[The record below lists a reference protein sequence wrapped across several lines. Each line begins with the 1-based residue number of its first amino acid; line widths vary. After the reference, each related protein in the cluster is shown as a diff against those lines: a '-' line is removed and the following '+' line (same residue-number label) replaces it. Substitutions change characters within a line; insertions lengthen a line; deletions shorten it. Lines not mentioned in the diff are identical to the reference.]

1 MVGEATRVLLNFSFS
16 NFRSFRDSQQ
26 FSFEPISGKKEEGP
40 VRVAAVYG
48 SNAAGKSN
56 FLDALG
62 FVSSFVHNSYAS
74 GNDQSSIPITPF
86 LLDSASPNLESE
98 FSIEFDGPG
107 SKFEY
112 SFGVNKRE
120 VTYENLIVYY
130 SKQPSLLFDRVLED
144 GKQTVKF
151 GGSFSGPKKQLWN
164 ITRKNSLLLSV
175 AAAAG
180 NEAIRPIY
188 SALTDGIAFYNAPS
202 YLIEMTNIKKLFLDD
217 EAKAKML
224 ANLLKF
230 ADVGIDDLDMRQSEG
245 VIGFKDPFAGQSD
258 LPEDIRRQ
266 MSEEFKWSFAYD
278 LFFHHKGADG
288 GRWFSSGQESDGTKA
303 ALAFFSVALR
313 SLREGAVTLID
324 ELDLSLHP
332 SLLRDFVDLFADK
345 ATNPHGAQLIFSTH
359 DVSLMTRTSPLDD
372 VLERDQVWFVE
383 KGADGASQLI
393 SAMEYSPRS
402 GENLGRNYMNGV
414 YVSLPNPNFHQLFAE
429 YMQEGV
435 EAHD

>member
-1 MVGEATRVLLNFSFS
+1 MLLNFSFS
-16 NFRSFRDSQQ
+16 NFRSFRDAQQ
-26 FSFEPISGKKEEGP
+26 FSFEPISGKKEQGP

-62 FVSSFVHNSYAS
+62 FVSSFVRSSYAS
-74 GNDQSSIPITPF
+74 GDDQSSIPVTPF

-107 SKFEY
+107 NKFEY
-112 SFGVNKRE
+112 SFGVNKQE

-130 SKQPSLLFDRVLED
+130 SKQPSLLFDRVTED

-151 GGSFSGPKKQLWN
+151 GGSFSGPKKQLWD
-164 ITRKNSLLLSV
+164 ITRKNSLLLSA

-180 NEAIRPIY
+180 NEAIRSVY
-188 SALTDGIAFYNAPS
+188 FALTDGIAFYNAPN
-202 YLIEMTNIKKLFLDD
+202 YPIEMTNIKKLFLDD
-217 EAKAKML
+217 EPKAKML

-230 ADVGIDDLDMRQSEG
+230 ADIGIDDLDMRQSEG
-245 VIGFKDPFAGQSD
+245 LVGFKDPFAGQNEI
-258 LPEDIRRQ
+258 PEDVRRQ

-313 SLREGAVTLID
+313 SLREGAVTLIY
-324 ELDLSLHP
+324 ELDLSLHT
-332 SLLRDFVDLFADK
+332 SLLRDFVGLFANET
-345 ATNPHGAQLIFSTH
+345 TNPLGAQLIFSTH
-359 DVSLMTRTSPLDD
+359 DVSLMTRTSPLDG

-383 KGADGASQLI
+383 KGMDGASQLI
-393 SAMEYSPRS
+393 AAMEYGPRS
-402 GENLGRNYMNGV
+402 SENLGRNYMNGV
-414 YVSLPNPNFHQLFAE
+414 YVSLPNPNFYQLFAE
-429 YMQEGV
+429 YVREGV
-435 EAHD
+435 EVHGWV